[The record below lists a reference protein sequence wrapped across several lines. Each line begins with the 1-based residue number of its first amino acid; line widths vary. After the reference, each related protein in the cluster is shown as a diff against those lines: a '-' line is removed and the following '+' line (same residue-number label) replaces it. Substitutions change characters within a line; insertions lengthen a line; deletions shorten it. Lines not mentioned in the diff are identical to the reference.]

1 MITLKNSR
9 TLFVLL
15 LLFAGL
21 TSAVGQSIDPAL
33 FQALEW
39 RCIGP
44 HRGGRALAVSGV
56 RGKPNTF
63 YFGAVGGGVWKTT
76 DGGHEWN
83 PIFDSQPISSIGAL
97 TVAPSDENVIYVG
110 SGEADMRSDIS
121 YGDGMYKSTDAGQ
134 SWKHIGLRDTRQI
147 GRVLVDPRNPNIV
160 LVAALGHGFGPN
172 EERGVFR
179 STDGGEH
186 WSKVLYKDAST
197 GAIELA
203 ADPDNFNTVY
213 TALWNTRRP
222 AWSVYAPVTGPGG
235 GLFKSTDAG
244 ITWTEVRGG
253 GLPTGQLGRIGIDV
267 AAGQQGKRVFAL
279 IDAPGASGL
288 YRSDDSGATWKMMST
303 DPRILSRAWYFS
315 EVRVD
320 PKNPNIVY
328 VSNVS
333 LYRSIDGGKT
343 FVAIKGAPGGDDY
356 HSLWIDPDDPNRMV
370 SGVDQ
375 GVIISVDGAASWSTW
390 YNQPT
395 AQFYHVAVD
404 NQFPY
409 WVYGAQQDSGTAA
422 VVSRSDYGQI
432 TFRDWHPIGAGE
444 SGYIVP
450 DPVDP
455 NVVFGGSTGG
465 DLYRFE
471 SKTGQVEDV
480 SPTPMSVGA
489 RTRHRYPWTTPIAF
503 SLQPP
508 YALYQSSQFVMKTI
522 DKGKHWSFISPD
534 LTLRP
539 AENEA
544 EAKGVIYTLAPSP
557 VQAGQLWV
565 GTDNGLIQLTLDDGK
580 SWKDVSPPDLAPWSM
595 ISLIDASPFDAGTA
609 YAAIDRHQ
617 MDDIRPHIYRTRDF
631 GKTWTKIDRGIA
643 DNAYVHVVR
652 TDTRRKGLLFAGT
665 ELGVYVSFDD
675 GDQWQPLQ
683 LNLPVTPVRDLVV
696 KGNDLVIATHGRSF
710 WILDDITP
718 LRLANQRLANSGDT
732 LFTPAAAIRL
742 RKNESRDTPLPR
754 GTPAGKNPPT
764 GAIIDYV
771 LQSAPKDPITLAIYD
786 STGILIRKYSSGD
799 LAPKLE
805 ESQSFPTYWLP
816 APVLLPAKAG
826 MNRFVWDLRYER
838 PRALRY
844 GYSISAVPG
853 NAIMEPE
860 GPLVLPGKYEVRL
873 SVNGNTLSA
882 PLEVKMD
889 PRVHP
894 APTALREQLAVAQK
908 ISEAMQQSYE
918 TVLGVRS
925 LLRQTSEVEAK
936 LADRNR
942 PVLDALKAFDGKL
955 KAIGGSSAPVFPA
968 PSEPTLSSLN
978 GALAELISVVGSAD
992 TAPTQQASESLSGYK
1007 LLLDHQ
1013 IESWQALK
1021 EKDLKALNAMLKS
1034 AGQPEL
1040 VP

>member
-1 MITLKNSR
+1 
-9 TLFVLL
+9 LL
-15 LLFAGL
+15 LCLGL
-21 TSAVGQSIDPAL
+21 TSAVGQSIDPSL
-33 FQALEW
+33 YQSLEW

-121 YGDGMYKSTDAGQ
+121 YGDGMYKSTDAGK
-134 SWKHIGLRDTRQI
+134 SWKNIGLRDTRQI
-147 GRVLVDPRNPNIV
+147 GRVLVDPRNSNVV

-186 WSKVLYKDAST
+186 WTKVLYKDVNT

-203 ADPDNFNTVY
+203 SDPDNFKTIY
-213 TALWNTRRP
+213 AALWNTRRP
-222 AWSVYAPVTGPGG
+222 AWSVYAPITGPGG

-244 ITWTEVRGG
+244 ITWSEVRGG
-253 GLPTGQLGRIGIDV
+253 GLPTSQLGRIGIDV

-279 IDAPGASGL
+279 IEAPGASGL
-288 YRSDDSGATWKMMST
+288 YRSDDSGATWKLTST
-303 DPRILSRAWYFS
+303 DPRILGRAWYFS

-320 PKNPNIVY
+320 PKNPNTVY

-333 LYRSIDGGKT
+333 FYRSIDGGKT

-356 HSLWIDPDDPNRMV
+356 HSLWIDPDDPNRMI

-375 GVIISVDGAASWSTW
+375 GVIISVDGAASWSSW

-455 NVVFGGSTGG
+455 NVVYGGSTGG

-471 SKTGQVEDV
+471 SKTGQVEDI
-480 SPTPMSVGA
+480 SPTPMSVGS

-508 YALYQSSQFVMKTI
+508 YALYQSSQFVMKTM
-522 DKGKHWSFISPD
+522 DKGKHWSIISPD
-534 LTLRP
+534 LTLRG
-539 AENEA
+539 AETQA
-544 EAKGVIYTLAPSP
+544 DAKGVIYTLAPSP
-557 VQAGQLWV
+557 VRAGQLWV

-595 ISLIDASPFDAGTA
+595 ISLIDASPFDPGTA
-609 YAAIDRHQ
+609 YAAVDRHQ
-617 MDDIRPHIYRTRDF
+617 MDDIRPHIYRTHDF

-643 DNAYVHVVR
+643 DNAYVHAVR
-652 TDTRRKGLLFAGT
+652 TDTSRKGLLFAGT
-665 ELGVYVSFDD
+665 ELGMYVSFDD
-675 GDQWQPLQ
+675 GDHWQPLQ

-718 LRLANQRLANSGDT
+718 LRQARQRLANGGDT
-732 LFTPAAAIRL
+732 LFTPAAAIRI

-754 GTPAGKNPPT
+754 GTPGGKNPPT
-764 GAIIDYV
+764 GALIDYI

-786 STGILIRKYSSGD
+786 SGGRLIRKYSSGD
-799 LAPKLE
+799 VAPKLD

-853 NAIMEPE
+853 NAISEPE
-860 GPLVLPGKYEVRL
+860 GALVLPGKYEVRL

-889 PRVHP
+889 PRVDP
-894 APTALREQLAVAQK
+894 APTALAKQLALAQK
-908 ISEAMQQSYE
+908 ISEAMRQSYD

-925 LLRQTSEVEAK
+925 LLRQSSEAEAS
-936 LADRNR
+936 LGDRNK
-942 PVLDALKAFDGKL
+942 PAVDALKAFDEKL
-955 KAIGGSSAPVFPA
+955 KAIGGSSVPVFPA

-978 GALAELISVVGSAD
+978 GALAELITIVGSAD
-992 TAPTQQASESLSGYK
+992 TAPTQQASESFSGYRI
-1007 LLLDHQ
+1007 LLDHQ
-1013 IESWQALK
+1013 IESWQTLK
-1021 EKDLKALNAMLKS
+1021 EKDLKAINAMLS
-1034 AGQPEL
+1034 QAGRPEL